1 MTKTDLARRVTLRMR
16 ETEGPTAT
24 LGLALEAV
32 DIGSARVSMIVRKEM
47 LNGVGTCH
55 GGMLFTLAD
64 TAFAY
69 ACNSRNSATV
79 AQQAAIAF
87 LTPAMEG
94 EVIVAHAQ
102 ELALEGRTGVYQV
115 RLATE
120 DGRVVAVFDGLSRTL
135 GRPIL
140 SDAEIDDVAVGAG
153 AGAAEAL

>member
-1 MTKTDLARRVTLRMR
+1 MSDADLARRVTLRMR
-16 ETEGPTAT
+16 ETEGPTA
-24 LGLALEAV
+24 ALDLVLETV
-32 DIGSARVSMIVRKEM
+32 DAGFARVSMIVREEM

-55 GGMLFTLAD
+55 GGVLFTLAD

-87 LTPAMEG
+87 LAPALEG
-94 EVIVAHAQ
+94 EKIAAQAQ
-102 ELALEGRTGVYQV
+102 EIALEGRAGVYQV
-115 RLATE
+115 MLTNQ

-140 SDAEIDDVAVGAG
+140 DGADLAKA
-153 AGAAEAL
+153 AGAAAAR

>member
-1 MTKTDLARRVTLRMR
+1 MSDADLARRVTLKMR
-16 ETEGPTAT
+16 ETEGPTQT

-32 DIGSARVSMIVRKEM
+32 DAGFARVSMIVREEM

-55 GGMLFTLAD
+55 GGVLFTLAD

-87 LTPAMEG
+87 LSPARAG
-94 EVIVAHAQ
+94 DTIVAQAQ
-102 ELALEGRTGVYQV
+102 ELAVEGRTGVYQV
-115 RLATE
+115 MLANQ
-120 DGRVVAVFDGLSRTL
+120 DGRVVAIFDGLSRTL

-140 SDAEIDDVAVGAG
+140 DEPALSPATVAADAP
-153 AGAAEAL
+153 